1 MIYWY
6 LQGISDLRLQVH
18 QVTQRATEV
27 QAAAVAAAAA
37 AKRAEKAGTN
47 KKKKGG
53 DKEKLK
59 PSAVL
64 SRGVRLEVFAAAATR
79 DMCTGLMM
87 LIQILKRLDF
97 TPPTDLQ
104 FTPLHR
110 RFEQRFAVFSLL
122 VRPPAFTLDQ
132 YVARC
137 NTDMGALPLTK
148 LVDAAIS
155 TFKSAKGAIDRA
167 LHIPDLLA
175 TQSDKVDML
184 ALARVAVANGVLLAS
199 TLQQPPPPGT
209 RRATFDF
216 KTHPCF
222 PVVKLTESP
231 VGS

>member
-64 SRGVRLEVFAAAATR
+64 SRGVRLEVRSYMTTGQVLVSKMKTARRDANNTPVFHLLRALDPCCVPPSQVFAAAATR

-132 YVARC
+132 YVAR
-137 NTDMGALPLTK
+137 
-148 LVDAAIS
+148 
-155 TFKSAKGAIDRA
+155 
-167 LHIPDLLA
+167 
-175 TQSDKVDML
+175 
-184 ALARVAVANGVLLAS
+184 
-199 TLQQPPPPGT
+199 
-209 RRATFDF
+209 
-216 KTHPCF
+216 
-222 PVVKLTESP
+222 
-231 VGS
+231 